1 MKKNKR
7 TQSFLFYIYIFVLLP
22 AIVILPFSIISV
34 IYLKGFYETSLENRY
49 SDKLESVYKSIESS
63 LQSISQNVRFLEMD
77 EAFMNTVKGSP
88 VSGNVKKSY
97 RQLKRFVM
105 DYPMVENACIV
116 DRGSNTVYTA
126 EGTVEYTEFFEKNFK
141 YENYNAEYWKNYRNV
156 ISEKQIL
163 PPTEVTHYEQVSNV
177 IPIVFAKIGN
187 TYTSNLLIINISVSE
202 IFNEI
207 EKNSSQVEAV
217 YEIINKHNGKRV
229 TRDGL
234 SENVLPTDFIENIL
248 EKNYV
253 RFNYKLSGKNVL
265 VFAYS
270 PTRSILGYSYM
281 ALVPKS
287 VINKSIYSAVI
298 VMLLA
303 WIILILIILIVSR
316 YSVKKLYAPIENII
330 NMISGNDDFNTKTAE
345 FVSIN
350 QYIRRTMKM
359 QKNFL
364 PLIHES
370 LLSDFLKQSN
380 PNDKKIKSDLEEN
393 GLVFENPMF
402 CVAILRIHRT
412 AHYYKEFSGI
422 DHDELFEKL
431 LDSLCL
437 CFPESYNAYGF
448 RDNDGNLCV
457 LFNADSTASVEV
469 VSEVLDKFCSYL
481 EQDKDSIRIK
491 AAAGGFYEGFG
502 GLKKSYDEAVPKL
515 SGVTVSPDSEP
526 ENRHFKKKTK
536 IVNIET
542 TLNNYLLTGNVKL
555 AREYVNTTVENELV
569 NNNLIALYNLYVRII
584 NTIVNVMI
592 VRGLSYEGI
601 KASEIDVTKRF
612 FSLAVQDL
620 SGEIEN
626 LLDVIEENI
635 FVSKVNVDEIALYI
649 QNNYTKDMNLNELAE
664 MYGTSASYLSRVLK
678 EKLGVTFVNYIG
690 RLRVE
695 NAKELLEKTNLSVTE
710 IGEKSGFVN
719 RNAFTRVFKASTGV
733 TPSEYRKIKVK

>member
-22 AIVILPFSIISV
+22 AIVILPFSIISLV
-34 IYLKGFYETSLENRY
+34 YVKGFYEDTLENQY
-49 SDKLESVYKSIESS
+49 SDRLESVYKNIESN
-63 LQSISQNVRFLEMD
+63 LQSVSQNVRFLEMD
-77 EAFMNTVKGSP
+77 EAFMNTIKGSP
-88 VSGNVKKSY
+88 TPEHIEKSCK
-97 RQLKRFVM
+97 QLKRFVM
-105 DYPMVENACIV
+105 DYPLIKNACIV
-116 DRGSNTVYTA
+116 DRNSGIVYTA
-126 EGTVEYTEFFEKNFK
+126 GGAAKYVDFFEDIFK
-141 YENYNAEYWKNYRNV
+141 YEEYNANYWENYKNI

-163 PPTEVTHYEQVSNV
+163 PLTKVDEHGATDIV
-177 IPIVFAKIGN
+177 IPIVFSKIGN
-187 TYTSNLLIINISVSE
+187 TYTSNFLIINISVNG

-207 EKNSSQVEAV
+207 EKNSTGFEVS
-217 YEIINKHNGKRV
+217 YEIINKYNGERI

-234 SENVLPTDFIENIL
+234 TDNVLPTDFIEKIL
-248 EKNYV
+248 AKNYV
-253 RFNYKLSGKNVL
+253 RFSYKLNGRNTL

-270 PTRSILGYSYM
+270 PSRSILGYSYM

-469 VSEVLDKFCSYL
+469 VSEILDKFCSYL

-555 AREYVNTTVENELV
+555 AREYVNTIVENELV
-569 NNNLIALYNLYVRII
+569 NNNQIALYNLYVRII

-620 SGEIEN
+620 SSEIEN

-664 MYGTSASYLSRVLK
+664 MYGTSASDLSRVLK

-690 RLRVE
+690 MLRVE

-719 RNAFTRVFKASTGV
+719 RNAFARVFKASTGV